1 MIIEFTLNG
10 EKYKKNADPGKRL
23 VDFLREDMGLTG
35 TKEGCGEG
43 ECGACTVVL
52 DGRAVHSCLVLAGQI
67 NGKRLLTVEGLARG
81 GELSPLQKA
90 FIEHGAIQCGYCT
103 PGMLMSSAAL
113 LAENPSPTEDEVRR
127 ARGQHLPLRRLQRDN
142 RRRARRRRKVQ
153 KGGRHKCIGCSALP
167 IWTASSRRSGA

>member
-10 EKYKKNADPGKRL
+10 EKYKKNTDPGKRL

-113 LAENPSPTEDEVRR
+113 LAENPSPTEDEVRTALAGNICR
-127 ARGQHLPLRRLQRDN
+127 CGDYSAIIDAVLDAAERYKKD
-142 RRRARRRRKVQ
+142 
-153 KGGRHKCIGCSALP
+153 GGINV
-167 IWTASSRRSGA
+167 

>member
-10 EKYKKNADPGKRL
+10 EKYKKNADPVKRL

-113 LAENPSPTEDEVRR
+113 LAENPSPTEDEVRTALAGNICR
-127 ARGQHLPLRRLQRDN
+127 CGDYSAIIDAVLDAAERY
-142 RRRARRRRKVQ
+142 K
-153 KGGRHKCIGCSALP
+153 KEGGINV
-167 IWTASSRRSGA
+167 

>member
-113 LAENPSPTEDEVRR
+113 LAENPSPTEDEVRTALAGNICR
-127 ARGQHLPLRRLQRDN
+127 CGDY
-142 RRRARRRRKVQ
+142 
-153 KGGRHKCIGCSALP
+153 SAIIDAVLD
-167 IWTASSRRSGA
+167 AAERYKKESGINV

>member
-23 VDFLREDMGLTG
+23 VDFMREDMGLTG

-43 ECGACTVVL
+43 ECGACTVML

-113 LAENPSPTEDEVRR
+113 LAENPSPTKDEVRTALAGNICR
-127 ARGQHLPLRRLQRDN
+127 CGDYSAIIDAVLDAAERY
-142 RRRARRRRKVQ
+142 K
-153 KGGRHKCIGCSALP
+153 KEGGINV
-167 IWTASSRRSGA
+167 

>member
-113 LAENPSPTEDEVRR
+113 LAENPSPTGDEVRTALAGNICR
-127 ARGQHLPLRRLQRDN
+127 CGDYSAIIDAVLDAAERY
-142 RRRARRRRKVQ
+142 K
-153 KGGRHKCIGCSALP
+153 KEGGINV
-167 IWTASSRRSGA
+167 

>member
-67 NGKRLLTVEGLARG
+67 NGTRLLTVEGLARG

-113 LAENPSPTEDEVRR
+113 LAENPSPTEDEVRTALAGNICR
-127 ARGQHLPLRRLQRDN
+127 CGDYSAIIDAVLDAAERY
-142 RRRARRRRKVQ
+142 K
-153 KGGRHKCIGCSALP
+153 KEGGINV
-167 IWTASSRRSGA
+167 

>member
-113 LAENPSPTEDEVRR
+113 LAENSSPTEDEVRTALAGNICR
-127 ARGQHLPLRRLQRDN
+127 CGDYSAIIDAVLDAAERY
-142 RRRARRRRKVQ
+142 K
-153 KGGRHKCIGCSALP
+153 KEGGINV
-167 IWTASSRRSGA
+167 

>member
-67 NGKRLLTVEGLARG
+67 NGKRLLTVEGLARD

-113 LAENPSPTEDEVRR
+113 LAENPSPTGDEVRTALAGNICR
-127 ARGQHLPLRRLQRDN
+127 CGDYSAIIDAVLDAAERY
-142 RRRARRRRKVQ
+142 K
-153 KGGRHKCIGCSALP
+153 KEGGINV
-167 IWTASSRRSGA
+167 

>member
-52 DGRAVHSCLVLAGQI
+52 DRRAVHSCLVLAGQI

-113 LAENPSPTEDEVRR
+113 LAENPSPTEDEVRTALAGNICR
-127 ARGQHLPLRRLQRDN
+127 CGDYSAIIDAVLDAAERY
-142 RRRARRRRKVQ
+142 K
-153 KGGRHKCIGCSALP
+153 KEGGINV
-167 IWTASSRRSGA
+167 

>member
-1 MIIEFTLNG
+1 MIIEFTLND

-67 NGKRLLTVEGLARG
+67 NGRRLLTVEGLARG

-113 LAENPSPTEDEVRR
+113 LAENPSPTEDEVRTALAGNICR
-127 ARGQHLPLRRLQRDN
+127 CGDYSAIIDAVLDAAERY
-142 RRRARRRRKVQ
+142 K
-153 KGGRHKCIGCSALP
+153 KEGGINV
-167 IWTASSRRSGA
+167 

>member
-43 ECGACTVVL
+43 ECGACTVML

-113 LAENPSPTEDEVRR
+113 LAENPSPTEDEVRTALAGNICR
-127 ARGQHLPLRRLQRDN
+127 CGDYSAIIDAVLDAAERY
-142 RRRARRRRKVQ
+142 K
-153 KGGRHKCIGCSALP
+153 KEGGINV
-167 IWTASSRRSGA
+167 

>member
-113 LAENPSPTEDEVRR
+113 LAENPSPIEDEVRTALAGNICR
-127 ARGQHLPLRRLQRDN
+127 CGDYSAIIDAVLDAAERY
-142 RRRARRRRKVQ
+142 RKE
-153 KGGRHKCIGCSALP
+153 GGINV
-167 IWTASSRRSGA
+167 

>member
-43 ECGACTVVL
+43 ECGACTIVL

-113 LAENPSPTEDEVRR
+113 LAENPSPTEDEVRTALAGNICR
-127 ARGQHLPLRRLQRDN
+127 CGDYSAIIDAVLDAAERY
-142 RRRARRRRKVQ
+142 K
-153 KGGRHKCIGCSALP
+153 KEGGINV
-167 IWTASSRRSGA
+167 

>member
-81 GELSPLQKA
+81 GELSSLQKA

-113 LAENPSPTEDEVRR
+113 LAENPSPTEDEVRTALAGNICR
-127 ARGQHLPLRRLQRDN
+127 CGDYSAIIDAVLDAAERY
-142 RRRARRRRKVQ
+142 K
-153 KGGRHKCIGCSALP
+153 KEGGINV
-167 IWTASSRRSGA
+167 

>member
-67 NGKRLLTVEGLARG
+67 NGKRLLTVEGLARD

-113 LAENPSPTEDEVRR
+113 LAENPSPTEDEVRTALAGNICR
-127 ARGQHLPLRRLQRDN
+127 CGDYSAIIDAVLDAAERY
-142 RRRARRRRKVQ
+142 K
-153 KGGRHKCIGCSALP
+153 KEGGINV
-167 IWTASSRRSGA
+167 

>member
-23 VDFLREDMGLTG
+23 VDFLREDMGLIG

-90 FIEHGAIQCGYCT
+90 FIEHGAIQCRYLRRIPLRPRTRCGWRSRAT
-103 PGMLMSSAAL
+103 SAA
-113 LAENPSPTEDEVRR
+113 AAIT
-127 ARGQHLPLRRLQRDN
+127 AR
-142 RRRARRRRKVQ
+142 
-153 KGGRHKCIGCSALP
+153 
-167 IWTASSRRSGA
+167 

>member
-10 EKYKKNADPGKRL
+10 EKYKKNADPGKCL

-113 LAENPSPTEDEVRR
+113 LAENPSPTEDKVRTALAGNICR
-127 ARGQHLPLRRLQRDN
+127 CGDYSAIIDAVLDAAERY
-142 RRRARRRRKVQ
+142 RKE
-153 KGGRHKCIGCSALP
+153 GGINV
-167 IWTASSRRSGA
+167 

>member
-35 TKEGCGEG
+35 TKEGCGDG

-113 LAENPSPTEDEVRR
+113 LAENPSPTGDEVRTALAGNICR
-127 ARGQHLPLRRLQRDN
+127 CGDYSAIIDAVLDAAERY
-142 RRRARRRRKVQ
+142 K
-153 KGGRHKCIGCSALP
+153 KEGGINV
-167 IWTASSRRSGA
+167 

>member
-43 ECGACTVVL
+43 ECGACTVML

-113 LAENPSPTEDEVRR
+113 LAENPSPTKDEVRTALAGNICR
-127 ARGQHLPLRRLQRDN
+127 CGDYSAIIDAVLDAAERY
-142 RRRARRRRKVQ
+142 K
-153 KGGRHKCIGCSALP
+153 KEGGINV
-167 IWTASSRRSGA
+167 